1 MRKIIVQEFITLDG
15 VIQAPGGP
23 EEDQSGDFKY
33 GGWIAPYFA
42 DADDVVDRIMQKWMQ
57 STDILLGKNTFKIWE
72 PFWPKHA
79 EMWTGINDVT
89 KYVMSNSLDH
99 SDWKNSVFLK
109 NVDAVKK
116 LKASEGGD
124 IKVHSSANMAQTLF
138 KYDLVDELCLMT
150 FPIILGTGKR
160 LFAEGSTP
168 RAFELTD
175 SLVTSSGVVFT
186 YYKRVGDVQT
196 GTVGVND

>member
-1 MRKIIVQEFITLDG
+1 
-15 VIQAPGGP
+15 
-23 EEDQSGDFKY
+23 
-33 GGWIAPYFA
+33 
-42 DADDVVDRIMQKWMQ
+42 MQ

-124 IKVHSSANMAQTLF
+124 IKAHGSANMAQTLF
-138 KYDLVDELCLMT
+138 KHDLVDELCLMT

-160 LFAEGSTP
+160 LFAEGSMP

-196 GTVGVND
+196 GTVGAND

>member
-23 EEDQSGDFKY
+23 EEDQSDDFKY

-42 DADDVVDRIMQKWMQ
+42 DADDGVDRIRQRWMQ

-79 EMWTGINDVT
+79 EMWSGINDVT

-124 IKVHSSANMAQTLF
+124 IKVYGSANMAQTLF
-138 KYDLVDELCLMT
+138 KHDLVDELCLMT
-150 FPIILGTGKR
+150 FPIVLGTGKR

-168 RAFELTD
+168 RAFELME

-196 GTVGVND
+196 GTVGGK